1 MLIKND
7 KIVQGALEYNK
18 KKLDF
23 VEDEEINEQL
33 YDKIFANS
41 YEQRTLE

>member
-1 MLIKND
+1 MRSDKNIKNVFKVMLIKND

-23 VEDEEINEQL
+23 VEDEEINE
-33 YDKIFANS
+33 
-41 YEQRTLE
+41 